1 MFMKSSQRAFRLV
14 VGLAALAGLGIFSSS
29 AMATCPAGSVC
40 NAGEV
45 VAGTTLSSIAL
56 SASGTAGTPAL
67 FSNFAPNNTATATG
81 ALTAVDT
88 NPTWTLQV
96 ADLGTGAG
104 KMIQTG
110 GTCTNSES
118 QLSRALT
125 VGVTAPT
132 SGLPTGTGITVD
144 PAVTL
149 SGASQNLAT
158 NTTGTGG
165 QLLSGNVFTTSYSV
179 AIPSSDIMTSGCIYG
194 LTATY
199 TLQ

>member
-1 MFMKSSQRAFRLV
+1 MLKNHPRCALGAV
-14 VGLAALAGLGIFSSS
+14 AASVTVAALGIFSSS
-29 AMATCPAGSVC
+29 ALATCPVGSVC
-40 NAGEV
+40 TSGEV

-56 SASGTAGTPAL
+56 SASGTVGTPVAFL
-67 FSNFAPNNTATATG
+67 NFAPGNNASASG

-104 KMIQTG
+104 KMVQTG
-110 GTCTNSES
+110 GTCTNSEA

-125 VGVTAPT
+125 VGAAAPT
-132 SGLPTGTGITVD
+132 SGLPTGTGVSVL

-149 SGASQNLAT
+149 SGSPQNLAT
-158 NTTGTGG
+158 NTSGTGG
-165 QLLSGNVFTTSYSV
+165 QLLNGNVFTTNYSV
-179 AIPSSDIMTSGCIYG
+179 NIPSGDVMTSGCVYG

>member
-1 MFMKSSQRAFRLV
+1 MAMKASHRALRIAAGLSS
-14 VGLAALAGLGIFSSS
+14 LAALGIFASS
-29 AMATCPAGSVC
+29 ASAVCPVGSVC
-40 NAGEV
+40 TSGEV

-56 SASGTAGTPAL
+56 SASGTVGTPVA
-67 FSNFAPNNTATATG
+67 FTNFAPGNTATGSG

-96 ADLGTGAG
+96 QDLGTGAG
-104 KMIQTG
+104 KMVQTG
-110 GTCTNSES
+110 GTCTGSAAQTTN
-118 QLSRALT
+118 ALK

-132 SGLPTGTGITVD
+132 SGLPTGTGVTVN

-149 SGASQNLAT
+149 SGTVQTLAT

-165 QLLSGNVFTTSYSV
+165 QLLNGNVFTSNYSLVIPTSQV
-179 AIPSSDIMTSGCIYG
+179 MAAGCVYG